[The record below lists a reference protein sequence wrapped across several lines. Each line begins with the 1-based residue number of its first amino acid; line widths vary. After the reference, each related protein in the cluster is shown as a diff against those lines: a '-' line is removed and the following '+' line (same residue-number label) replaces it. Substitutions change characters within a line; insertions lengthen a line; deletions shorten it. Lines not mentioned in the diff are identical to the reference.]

1 MSVELA
7 ESIAALRAR
16 LKPLRR
22 SGKSIGLVPTMGA
35 LHAGHIELIRRA
47 RRESDCVAVSIFVN
61 PIQFNRQDDFEQ
73 YPRPLADDLQVCE
86 REGVDV
92 VFAPSAA
99 EMYPGAQR
107 TFVDVEVLTDLLCGK
122 FRPGHFR
129 GVATVVT
136 KLFNIVQPGRA
147 YFGEKDAQ
155 QLAVIRRLVADLN
168 LPLTIVEVTTVR
180 ESDGLAVS
188 SRNVHLNAGERRSAT
203 ALYRALAAAREQV
216 ARGERDAAALRCR
229 ALDVLAQQPE
239 VRVEYFEVVDSNEMQ
254 PVERVEK
261 PVRIAAAVWV
271 GKTRLI
277 DNVLV
282 EV

>member
-1 MSVELA
+1 
-7 ESIAALRAR
+7 
-16 LKPLRR
+16 
-22 SGKSIGLVPTMGA
+22 
-35 LHAGHIELIRRA
+35 
-47 RRESDCVAVSIFVN
+47 
-61 PIQFNRQDDFEQ
+61 
-73 YPRPLADDLQVCE
+73 
-86 REGVDV
+86 
-92 VFAPSAA
+92 
-99 EMYPGAQR
+99 
-107 TFVDVEVLTDLLCGK
+107 
-122 FRPGHFR
+122 
-129 GVATVVT
+129 
-136 KLFNIVQPGRA
+136 
-147 YFGEKDAQ
+147 
-155 QLAVIRRLVADLN
+155 LAVIRRLVADLN

-216 ARGERDAAALRCR
+216 ARGERDAAALRRR